1 MKKNITTIYTV
12 EGERLD
18 SDLRE
23 LRELREKL
31 EREPEVKV
39 GNTDVDV
46 YSHFVN
52 KGYIS
57 MVGRYYLSKS
67 NTLWCSF
74 PKYYLP
80 HQEGGKI
87 VPDDTDKKTMTQI
100 IDVMDKLRQN
110 DRNIDEFSAEYDF
123 SRQKKANK
131 VSPFALSEY
140 LIRDYTANGIYVR
153 QKTEQGSHVRG
164 KTSWPLTIKKE
175 KPVISCHS
183 VVYGKIWKKH
193 RIADYDNPITQLHIC
208 VLREASEVQGLKGLV
223 NDISFPAIDMQ
234 ISSMLSDDRKRASA
248 AKIIQK
254 EMSQVFT
261 DRDISLLKALLAWCE
276 QPTKNYKFA
285 GSTNSFNLVWEW
297 VNDAVFGKAYDND
310 AKKSEDL
317 TYYLYQDKDNDP
329 IGYKCPGQNS
339 QIDTLYYNP
348 NNKQLLVYDAKY
360 YCPVFKDGKVSGAP
374 DNKDSVRKQVIYFEG
389 LKRDLGKENVNE
401 KNSRNVFLLPMNN
414 KAGNDFSPIRSAN
427 IDSFGCLYD
436 HVGFVESPGFGEL
449 AEKLVGR
456 KNIPHFRVEL
466 YMVYPDVLYDMYLQS
481 QEYKHKN
488 EVPCAKVGKP
498 FTRYMWY
505 KWMSR
510 KNRRK

>member
-1 MKKNITTIYTV
+1 MKRNITTIYTV
-12 EGERLD
+12 EGDRLG
-18 SDLRE
+18 SD
-23 LRELREKL
+23 LREKL

-39 GNTDVDV
+39 GKTYVDV

-57 MVGRYYLSKS
+57 MVGRYYLSRS

-74 PKYYLP
+74 PKYYSP
-80 HQEGGKI
+80 HRDNKKAI
-87 VPDDTDKKTMTQI
+87 TPDEADNKVMSQI
-100 IDVMDKLRQN
+100 IDVMDRLRQ
-110 DRNIDEFSAEYDF
+110 DGRDIDDFSAEYDF
-123 SRQKKANK
+123 SKRNEDKKS
-131 VSPFALSEY
+131 VSPFRLSEY
-140 LIRDYTANGIYVR
+140 LIRDYVANGIYVR
-153 QKTEQGSHVRG
+153 QQAERGPYVRG

-175 KPVISCHS
+175 RPIISGHS
-183 VVYGKIWKKH
+183 VVYSRLWKKH
-193 RIADYDNPITQLHIC
+193 HIADYDNPVTQIHIC
-208 VLREASEVQGLKGLV
+208 VLREAAEVQGLKGLSDDV
-223 NDISFPAIDMQ
+223 ILPEIDAQ
-234 ISSMLSDDRKRASA
+234 ISKLLSDDSKRASA
-248 AKIIQK
+248 AKIIRK

-297 VNDAVFGKAYDND
+297 VNDAVFGNVDDN
-310 AKKSEDL
+310 KNSENL
-317 TYYLYQDKDNDP
+317 TYYLYQDNGKDP
-329 IGYKCPGQNS
+329 TGYECPRQNS
-339 QIDTLYYNP
+339 QIDTLYYDRE
-348 NNKQLLVYDAKY
+348 NKQLLVYDAKY

-401 KNSRNVFLLPMNN
+401 KNSRNVFLLP

-427 IDSFGCLYD
+427 IDSVVCPYD

-481 QEYKHKN
+481 QKYDHKN
-488 EVPCAKVGKP
+488 EVPGAKVGKP